1 MQLTQAPAPGA
12 HALIRDEEWIIQNAD
27 QCTLGDWQLS
37 CILDGTRIKRPII
50 DDTLLGG
57 PVERII
63 EYVAPFGLAD
73 READYRVA
81 WAHFEQRQASAQ

>member
-1 MQLTQAPAPGA
+1 MYIDILRRSNRKKRIGWEDVQPKAGQAQIP
-12 HALIRDEEWIIQNAD
+12 
-27 QCTLGDWQLS
+27 
-37 CILDGTRIKRPII
+37 DGTRIQRPVI
-50 DDTLLGG
+50 DDTLPGG

-73 READYRVA
+73 READYRIA